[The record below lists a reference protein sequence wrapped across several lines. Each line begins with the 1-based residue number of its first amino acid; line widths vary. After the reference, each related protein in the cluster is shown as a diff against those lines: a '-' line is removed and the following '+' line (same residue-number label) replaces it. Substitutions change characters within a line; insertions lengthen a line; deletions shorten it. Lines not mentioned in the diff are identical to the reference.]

1 MKSQLKI
8 SVVLATVVIFSVIA
22 SSFTTVVNAKSVAV
36 PGVVDTKP
44 AMEVKFLGATGEFL
58 YFELSLSQLNDT
70 RSQLRVRNED
80 GVELYAESVFSKATT
95 RKLKIAKEDVEKL
108 EFAYSNL
115 KGEVK
120 KTFEVKIRF
129 QEAIEVKDI
138 TRP

>member
-8 SVVLATVVIFSVIA
+8 SVVLATVVFFSVIA
-22 SSFTTVVNAKSVAV
+22 SSFTTVVNAKSVVV
-36 PGVVDTKP
+36 PGVVDAKP

-58 YFELSLSQLNDT
+58 YFELSLNQLNDT

-80 GVELYAESVFSKATT
+80 GVELYAESVFSKSAT

>member
-1 MKSQLKI
+1 MKSNMKFR
-8 SVVLATVVIFSVIA
+8 VVLATLIVFSVVA
-22 SSFTTVVNAKSVAV
+22 SSFTTMVNAKSVAV
-36 PGVVDTKP
+36 PVSVDSKP
-44 AMEVKFLGATGEFL
+44 SLDVKFLGATGEFL
-58 YFELSLSQLNDT
+58 YFELSLAQLNDT

-80 GVELYAESVFSKATT
+80 GVELYAESLFSKSAT

-108 EFAYSNL
+108 EFAYSNP

-129 QEAIEVKDI
+129 QEAIEVKDV

>member
-1 MKSQLKI
+1 MKSQMKFR
-8 SVVLATVVIFSVIA
+8 VVLATAIIVSVFA
-22 SSFTTVVNAKSVAV
+22 SSFTTSVNAKSVV
-36 PGVVDTKP
+36 IPGVVDAKP
-44 AMEVKFLGATGEFL
+44 EMDVKFLGATGEYL
-58 YFELSLSQLNDT
+58 YFELSLNQLNDT

-80 GVELYAESVFSKATT
+80 GIELYAENVFSKATT
-95 RKLKIAKEDVEKL
+95 RKLKIAKEDINKL

-129 QEAIEVKDI
+129 QEAIEVKDV

>member
-8 SVVLATVVIFSVIA
+8 SVVLATVVIFSVFA
-22 SSFTTVVNAKSVAV
+22 SSFTTVVNAKSVVV
-36 PGVVDTKP
+36 PGAVDAKP
-44 AMEVKFLGATGEFL
+44 AMEVKFLGATGEYL
-58 YFELSLSQLNDT
+58 YFELSLNQLNDT

-95 RKLKIAKEDVEKL
+95 RKLKIAKEDVDKL

>member
-8 SVVLATVVIFSVIA
+8 SVVLATVVIFSVFA
-22 SSFTTVVNAKSVAV
+22 SSFTTAVNAKSVVV
-36 PGVVDTKP
+36 PGTITSKP
-44 AMEVKFLGATGEFL
+44 ELEVKFLGATGEFL
-58 YFELSLSQLNDT
+58 YFELSLNQLNDT

-80 GVELYAESVFSKATT
+80 GVELYAESVFSKSAT

-120 KTFEVKIRF
+120 RTFEVKIRF

>member
-22 SSFTTVVNAKSVAV
+22 SSFTTVVNAKSVVV
-36 PGVVDTKP
+36 PGVVDAKP
-44 AMEVKFLGATGEFL
+44 AMEVKFLGATGEYL
-58 YFELSLSQLNDT
+58 YFELSLNQLNDT

-95 RKLKIAKEDVEKL
+95 RKLKIAKEDVDKL

>member
-8 SVVLATVVIFSVIA
+8 SVVLATVVIFSVFA
-22 SSFTTVVNAKSVAV
+22 SSFTTVVNAKSVIV
-36 PGVVDTKP
+36 PGAVDAKP
-44 AMEVKFLGATGEFL
+44 AMEVKFLGATGEYL
-58 YFELSLSQLNDT
+58 YFELSLNQLNDT

-95 RKLKIAKEDVEKL
+95 RKLKIAKEDVDKL